1 MALFEAGIEMDVFLL
16 VGIFVALAIL
26 LGFTGMAEFARSSI
40 DERLGRYVR
49 RSGTGVVGRGQAA
62 ERTPLARSSFLARVD
77 QAVSSR
83 DFVQG
88 VRRELARAD
97 LPLTVPEY
105 LFINVTV
112 VLGAGV
118 IGFLISRVWFSAL
131 MLVVGSAFL
140 PTLYVRWRQR
150 RRVTA
155 FNNQL
160 GDVVN
165 VLIGSLR
172 AGYGLLQSFDYVSKR
187 LPDPAANEFGRVV
200 REVSLGLSMNE
211 ALANLLR
218 RVESDDLEL
227 MVTAINIH
235 REVGGNLTIILESIS
250 DTIRERV
257 RIKREIRTLTA
268 MQRYSAYILVLLP
281 FIVTGILFLMNP
293 TYMMRLFEPGPTLCI
308 PFGALIL
315 MILGFLVTRRLVAIE
330 V

>member
-1 MALFEAGIEMDVFLL
+1 MALFQTGIDVFLL
-16 VGIFVALAIL
+16 VGIFIALAIL
-26 LGFTGMAEFARSSI
+26 LAFTGIAEFARSSV

-49 RSGTGVVGRGQAA
+49 SSGTGVISRGRAA
-62 ERTPLARSSFLARVD
+62 EGTPPARSSILARLD
-77 QAVSSR
+77 QALTSR

-105 LFINVTV
+105 LFINAVV
-112 VLGAGV
+112 VLLSGL
-118 IGFLISRVWFSAL
+118 IGFLISRFWFSAL
-131 MLVVGSAFL
+131 MLAVASAFV

-150 RRVTA
+150 RRLAA

-172 AGYGLLQSFDYVSKR
+172 AGYGLLQSFDYVSDR

-211 ALANLLR
+211 ALANVLK
-218 RVESDDLEL
+218 RVGSDDLEL
-227 MVTAINIH
+227 MVTAISIH
-235 REVGGNLTIILESIS
+235 HEVGGNLTTILESIS
-250 DTIRERV
+250 ETIRERV
-257 RIKREIRTLTA
+257 RIKREISSLTA
-268 MQRYSAYILVLLP
+268 MQRYSAYVLVTLP
-281 FIVTGILFLMNP
+281 FMVSGILFLMNP
-293 TYMMRLFEPGPTLCI
+293 AYMLRLFEPGPTLCI
-308 PFGALIL
+308 PIGALIS
-315 MILGFLVTRRLVAIE
+315 MVLGFLVTRRIVAIE

>member
-1 MALFEAGIEMDVFLL
+1 MALFEAGMEMDVFLL

-26 LGFTGMAEFARSSI
+26 LAFTGMAEFARSSV

-49 RSGTGVVGRGQAA
+49 RSGAGVLGGGQAA
-62 ERTPLARSSFLARVD
+62 ERAPSARSSFLARLD
-77 QAVSSR
+77 QAIASR

-88 VRRELARAD
+88 VRRGLARAD
-97 LPLTVPEY
+97 LRLTVPEY
-105 LFINVTV
+105 LFINVMV
-112 VLGAGV
+112 VLGAGA

-131 MLVVGSAFL
+131 MLAVGSAFL

-150 RRVTA
+150 RRVAA

-165 VLIGSLR
+165 VMIGSLR
-172 AGYGLLQSFDYVSKR
+172 AGYGLLQSFDYVSNR
-187 LPDPAANEFGRVV
+187 LPDPAANEFNRVV
-200 REVSLGLSMNE
+200 REVSLGLSMSE

-235 REVGGNLTIILESIS
+235 REVGGNLTVILDSIS
-250 DTIRERV
+250 ETIRERV
-257 RIKREIRTLTA
+257 RIKREIRSLTA

-281 FIVTGILFLMNP
+281 FIVSGILFLMSP
-293 TYMMRLFEPGPTLCI
+293 EYMMKLFEPGPTLCI
-308 PFGALIL
+308 PFGALTL
-315 MILGFLVTRRLVAIE
+315 MILGFLVTRRIVAIE

>member
-1 MALFEAGIEMDVFLL
+1 MDVFLL

-26 LGFTGMAEFARSSI
+26 LAFTGVAELARSNL
-40 DERLGRYVR
+40 DERLRRYVR
-49 RSGTGVVGRGQAA
+49 RSGTEVLGGGQAA
-62 ERTPLARSSFLARVD
+62 ERTPTARSSFVARLD
-77 QAVSSR
+77 QAIASR
-83 DFVQG
+83 DFAQG
-88 VRRELARAD
+88 VRRELTRAD

-105 LFINVTV
+105 LFINAMV

-118 IGFLISRVWFSAL
+118 TGFLISRVWFSAL
-131 MLVVGSAFL
+131 MLAVGSSFL

-150 RRVTA
+150 RRVAA

-160 GDVVN
+160 GDVLN
-165 VLIGSLR
+165 VVIGSLR

-187 LPDPAANEFGRVV
+187 LPDPAANEFNRVV
-200 REVSLGLSMNE
+200 REVSLGLGMNE

-227 MVTAINIH
+227 MVTAISIH
-235 REVGGNLTIILESIS
+235 REVGGNLTIILESIT

-281 FIVTGILFLMNP
+281 FIVSGILFLMNP
-293 TYMMRLFEPGPTLCI
+293 EYMMRLFEPGPTLCI
-308 PFGALIL
+308 PFGALMS
-315 MILGFLVTRRLVAIE
+315 MILGFLVTRRIVAIE

>member
-1 MALFEAGIEMDVFLL
+1 MALFQTGIDVFLL
-16 VGIFVALAIL
+16 VGIFIALAIL
-26 LGFTGMAEFARSSI
+26 LAFTGIAEFARSSV

-49 RSGTGVVGRGQAA
+49 GSGAGVISRGRAA
-62 ERTPLARSSFLARVD
+62 EGTPPARWSILARLD
-77 QAVSSR
+77 QALTSR

-105 LFINVTV
+105 LFINALV
-112 VLGAGV
+112 VLLSGL
-118 IGFLISRVWFSAL
+118 IGFLISRFWFSAL
-131 MLVVGSAFL
+131 MLAVASAFV

-150 RRVTA
+150 RRLAA

-172 AGYGLLQSFDYVSKR
+172 AGYGLLQSFDYVSDR

-211 ALANLLR
+211 ALANVLK

-227 MVTAINIH
+227 MVTAISIH
-235 REVGGNLTIILESIS
+235 HEVGGNLTTILESIS
-250 DTIRERV
+250 ETIRERV
-257 RIKREIRTLTA
+257 RIKREISSLTA
-268 MQRYSAYILVLLP
+268 MQRYSAYVLVLLP
-281 FIVTGILFLMNP
+281 FMVSGVLFLMNP
-293 TYMMRLFEPGPTLCI
+293 AYMLRLFEPGPTLCI
-308 PFGALIL
+308 PVGAL
-315 MILGFLVTRRLVAIE
+315 MSMVLGFLITRRIVAIE

>member
-1 MALFEAGIEMDVFLL
+1 MDIFLL
-16 VGIFVALAIL
+16 VGILVALAIL
-26 LGFTGMAEFARSSI
+26 LAFTGMAELARSSI
-40 DERLGRYVR
+40 DERLGRYVG
-49 RSGTGVVGRGQAA
+49 RSGNGVIGRGQAA
-62 ERTPLARSSFLARVD
+62 ERTPPARSSFLARLD
-77 QAVSSR
+77 RAIASR
-83 DFVQG
+83 GFVQG

-105 LFINVTV
+105 LFINAIV
-112 VLGAGV
+112 VLLACV

-131 MLVVGSAFL
+131 MLAVGGAFL

-150 RRVTA
+150 RRITA

-160 GDVVN
+160 EDVLN

-172 AGYGLLQSFDYVSKR
+172 AGYGLLQSFDYVARR
-187 LPDPAANEFGRVV
+187 LPDPAASEFSRVV

-227 MVTAINIH
+227 MATAISIH
-235 REVGGNLTIILESIS
+235 HEVGGNLTTILESIS

-257 RIKREIRTLTA
+257 RIEREIRSLTA
-268 MQRYSAYILVLLP
+268 MQRYSAYVLVALP
-281 FIVTGILFLMNP
+281 FVVSGILFLINP
-293 TYMMRLFEPGPTLCI
+293 NYMMRLFEPGPTLCI
-308 PFGALIL
+308 PFGALIS
-315 MILGFLVTRRLVAIE
+315 MILGFLVTRWIVAIE

>member
-1 MALFEAGIEMDVFLL
+1 MDVFLL
-16 VGIFVALAIL
+16 VGIFIALAIL
-26 LGFTGMAEFARSSI
+26 LAFTGMAEFARSSV

-62 ERTPLARSSFLARVD
+62 ERTPTARSSFLARLD
-77 QAVSSR
+77 QAITSR
-83 DFVQG
+83 GFVQG

-105 LFINVTV
+105 LFINAMV
-112 VLGAGV
+112 VFGVGV

-150 RRVTA
+150 RRLAA

-165 VLIGSLR
+165 VVIGSLR
-172 AGYGLLQSFDYVSKR
+172 AGYGLLQSFDYVSNR
-187 LPDPAANEFGRVV
+187 LPDPAANEFNRVV
-200 REVSLGLSMNE
+200 REVSLGLSMSE

-227 MVTAINIH
+227 MVTAISIH
-235 REVGGNLTIILESIS
+235 REVGGNLTVILESIS

-257 RIKREIRTLTA
+257 RIKQEIRSLTA
-268 MQRYSAYILVLLP
+268 MQRYSGYVLVALP
-281 FIVTGILFLMNP
+281 FGVTAILFVMNP
-293 TYMMRLFEPGPTLCI
+293 EYMMRLFEPGPTLCI
-308 PFGALIL
+308 PFGALIS
-315 MILGFLVTRRLVAIE
+315 MILGFLLTRRIVAIE